1 MSQAPP
7 GLYIF
12 SIQPPHTTPPSTPLV
27 PPPTFILRENPTP
40 DPSLTENNLMA
51 VASLVPASIES
62 AVADLSGVSGDD
74 LTGTLAVPATTLS
87 DGSGVGFVFR
97 NLRIEKIGNWKIR
110 VIVLRMS
117 EGGASAGGMQNGIGR
132 AEANAE
138 GAIVGVELVS
148 RVVSVLEE
156 AEANEDISEYFPI
169 FLECFPQTFF
179 IGGAREVGARP
190 MFFDIMT
197 KAKLAFSTAMVDQEV
212 LDQMSE

>member
-1 MSQAPP
+1 MSQTPP
-7 GLYIF
+7 HLYNF
-12 SIQPPHTTPPSTPLV
+12 TIQPPPTTPPSAPLV
-27 PPPTFILRENPTP
+27 PPPTFILRETPTP
-40 DPSLTENNLMA
+40 DPSLTANNLMA

-97 NLRIEKIGNWKIR
+97 NLRIEKVGNWRIR

-132 AEANAE
+132 AEANAG
-138 GAIVGVELVS
+138 GAVVGVELVS

-169 FLECFPQTFF
+169 FLEWFFLQTFL
-179 IGGAREVGARP
+179 IGGAREVRARP
-190 MFFDIMT
+190 MF
-197 KAKLAFSTAMVDQEV
+197 
-212 LDQMSE
+212 LDTID